1 MSINSQN
8 YLRLLFTHNLLANVN
23 SSIIC
28 TFRLQAAVSSASS
41 SNSDEN
47 VNANQIENSSSANE
61 NFFSLTEDDTPQ
73 NSPMKT
79 IPLNSSASS
88 TSGKAVS
95 VDLHSPS
102 TQNMSSSSLSFS
114 SLNNGNPQRT
124 RKLSNSSMASDV
136 SFRLPHY
143 DSQPV
148 SSNPEVF
155 SLISCYHLILLL
167 DLSLT
172 I

>member
-1 MSINSQN
+1 M
-8 YLRLLFTHNLLANVN
+8 FTNT
-23 SSIIC
+23 IC
-28 TFRLQAAVSSASS
+28 QSLNKPFRLQAAVSSASS
-41 SNSDEN
+41 SNDEN
-47 VNANQIENSSSANE
+47 VNANPSENSSSTNE

-79 IPLNSSASS
+79 VPLNNTS
-88 TSGKAVS
+88 TPSGKTVN

-102 TQNMSSSSLSFS
+102 VQNTSTSSFA
-114 SLNNGNPQRT
+114 SLNNGMPSRT

-148 SSNPEVF
+148 SS
-155 SLISCYHLILLL
+155 LISRHKNVI
-167 DLSLT
+167 
-172 I
+172 